1 MKAEREAALANGNE
15 PTANY
20 GARAWLKDLA
30 LGLKANWVL
39 FIYLVVLMT
48 GYNSSS
54 HGSQDLYPTFLKSR
68 MYHEYQSKSLER
80 NDSNYFAEV
89 ELDATTVTVISV
101 VGQFGSMIGSAS
113 MGWLSSF
120 VGRRLTMVTGC
131 LYGAALVPAYVLPR
145 SDKLIASAFFQQFA
159 IGWVFGPVPV
169 HLTEMAPPALR
180 STVMGLTYQ
189 LGNLASSASV
199 TIQTTIGERFP
210 LPPDKDGVAR
220 YDYGKVIGIFLG
232 VVWVFMAIVTF
243 LGPEMSEEER
253 AECSASADY
262 LEKLRKNGVSLAD
275 IGAQR
280 AKAAVE
286 IVEDLEA
293 EKKEK
298 FSEV

>member
-1 MKAEREAALANGNE
+1 
-15 PTANY
+15 
-20 GARAWLKDLA
+20 
-30 LGLKANWVL
+30 
-39 FIYLVVLMT
+39 
-48 GYNSSS
+48 
-54 HGSQDLYPTFLKSR
+54 
-68 MYHEYQSKSLER
+68 
-80 NDSNYFAEV
+80 
-89 ELDATTVTVISV
+89 
-101 VGQFGSMIGSAS
+101 MIGSAS

-131 LYGAALVPAYVLPR
+131 LYGAAVVPAYVLPR
-145 SDKLIASAFFQQFA
+145 SEKLIASAFFQQFA

-262 LEKLRKNGVSLAD
+262 LEKLRKDGVSLAD

-280 AKAAVE
+280 AKATVE
-286 IVEDLEA
+286 IVEDVGA
-293 EKKEK
+293 EKEEK
-298 FSEV
+298 SLEV

>member
-15 PTANY
+15 PTAMY

-30 LGLKANWVL
+30 SGLKSNWVL
-39 FIYLVVLMT
+39 FVYLVVLMT

-68 MYHEYQSKSLER
+68 KYHEHYWKSPEEY
-80 NDSNYFAEV
+80 DSNHITEV

-145 SDKLIASAFFQQFA
+145 SEKLIASAFFQQFA

-210 LPPDKDGVAR
+210 LPPDKNGFAR

-262 LEKLRKNGVSLAD
+262 LEKLRKDGVSLAD

-280 AKAAVE
+280 AKATVE
-286 IVEDLEA
+286 IIEDVGA
-293 EKKEK
+293 ERKENS
-298 FSEV
+298 SEV

>member
-1 MKAEREAALANGNE
+1 MKAEREAAVANGNE
-15 PTANY
+15 PTAAY
-20 GARAWLKDLA
+20 GARAWLKHLA
-30 LGLKANWVL
+30 SGLKANWVL
-39 FIYLVVLMT
+39 FLYLVVLMT

-68 MYHEYQSKSLER
+68 KYNALQLSYQWKY
-80 NDSNYFAEV
+80 DSNHLAEV
-89 ELDATTVTVISV
+89 ELDATTVTIISV

-131 LYGAALVPAYVLPR
+131 LYGAALVPAYILPR

-232 VVWVFMAIVTF
+232 VVWVFMAVVTF

-262 LEKLRKNGVSLAD
+262 LEKLRKDGVSLAE

-280 AKAAVE
+280 VKVTIE
-286 IVEDLEA
+286 TVEDVEEEA
-293 EKKEK
+293 KEQPLD
-298 FSEV
+298 V